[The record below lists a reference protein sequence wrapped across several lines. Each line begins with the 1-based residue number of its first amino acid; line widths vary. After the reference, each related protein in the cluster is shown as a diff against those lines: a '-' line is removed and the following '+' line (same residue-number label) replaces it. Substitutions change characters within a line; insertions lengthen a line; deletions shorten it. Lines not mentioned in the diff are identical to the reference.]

1 MAPLIA
7 IRDLRVEARGDDGQ
21 PVEIVKGV
29 SFTVERGEVMGLI
42 GESGSGKTTIALAL
56 MGYARFGCRLS
67 GGSVRIGETEVLGLD
82 EPALRSLRGRRVAYI
97 AQSAA
102 ASFNPSRTI
111 MQQVIEAARIHGT
124 LDEKTARE
132 KAIGLFRS
140 MAIPKPET
148 IGERYP
154 HQVSGG
160 QLQRLMAAMALI
172 TDPEV
177 VIFDEPTTALDVT
190 TQIEVLKAF
199 KSAIRDRRT
208 TGIYV
213 THDLAVIAQIAD
225 SITVLR
231 HGSVQETAR
240 TSALLEMPQQD
251 YTRNLLAAAEP
262 ATRGRPA
269 LSSSVPPLLAVSG
282 LTVGYGGL
290 DKAGMPLVPVVR
302 EVDLAI
308 REGEALGVI
317 GESGCGKSTLAR
329 AISGLTAPAGG
340 TVSLAGKELGRG
352 LAQRSREELR
362 EIQLVFQMADTALN
376 PRVTIAE
383 IIGRPLTFFFGMK
396 GEARDRRVREL
407 LDLTRLPATV
417 LNRLPGDLSG
427 GQKQRVNLAR
437 ALAAKP
443 RLLLCDEVTS
453 ALDTLVAAAILDLL
467 AELRKELGL
476 TTMFISHD
484 LKTIRAIC
492 DRVLVLYAGRVVEEL
507 PAAAIAAP
515 VHHPYARLLFS
526 SVPALQQGWLD
537 RLLRRRS
544 RPPPATRSGRA
555 AAPSSIGAS
564 SGSRAP
570 ATRACRRCGPCR
582 TARPSPATIP

>member
-1 MAPLIA
+1 M
-7 IRDLRVEARGDDGQ
+7 RV
-21 PVEIVKGV
+21 
-29 SFTVERGEVMGLI
+29 
-42 GESGSGKTTIALAL
+42 
-56 MGYARFGCRLS
+56 
-67 GGSVRIGETEVLGLD
+67 GETEVLGLE
-82 EPALRSLRGRRVAYI
+82 EPALRKLRGRRVAYI

-102 ASFNPSRTI
+102 ASFNPSRSI

-124 LDEKTARE
+124 LDEKAARV

-172 TDPEV
+172 TDPDV

-199 KSAIRDRRT
+199 KSAIRDRNT

-240 TSALLEMPQQD
+240 TSALLETPQQD

-262 ATRGRPA
+262 AIRGRPT
-269 LSSSVPPLLAVSG
+269 LSSSVPPLLEVSG

-317 GESGCGKSTLAR
+317 GESGCG
-329 AISGLTAPAGG
+329 
-340 TVSLAGKELGRG
+340 
-352 LAQRSREELR
+352 
-362 EIQLVFQMADTALN
+362 N
-376 PRVTIAE
+376 
-383 IIGRPLTFFFGMK
+383 
-396 GEARDRRVREL
+396 
-407 LDLTRLPATV
+407 
-417 LNRLPGDLSG
+417 
-427 GQKQRVNLAR
+427 
-437 ALAAKP
+437 
-443 RLLLCDEVTS
+443 
-453 ALDTLVAAAILDLL
+453 
-467 AELRKELGL
+467 
-476 TTMFISHD
+476 
-484 LKTIRAIC
+484 
-492 DRVLVLYAGRVVEEL
+492 
-507 PAAAIAAP
+507 
-515 VHHPYARLLFS
+515 
-526 SVPALQQGWLD
+526 
-537 RLLRRRS
+537 RRS
-544 RPPPATRSGRA
+544 RGRSPVSL
-555 AAPSSIGAS
+555 PSRRNGV
-564 SGSRAP
+564 
-570 ATRACRRCGPCR
+570 ACRQGVGPG
-582 TARPSPATIP
+582 SGATEPRGAA